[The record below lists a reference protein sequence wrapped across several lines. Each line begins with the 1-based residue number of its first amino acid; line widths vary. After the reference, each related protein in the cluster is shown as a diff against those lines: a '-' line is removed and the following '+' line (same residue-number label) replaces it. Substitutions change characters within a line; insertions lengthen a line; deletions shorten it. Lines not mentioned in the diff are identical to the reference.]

1 MLKHPVSIYI
11 NWAAYDE
18 LSDNVELTE
27 ALALRQLDELVR
39 LRGLGV
45 RFDYYLMDAF
55 WYAPDGA
62 YRTWR
67 QPHWPDGPERWLQRC
82 HAAGVKPGLWV
93 TANTLRLGKM
103 TCPTAWRDSLDEEA
117 QALCC
122 FYGGFL
128 ADFVQAL
135 HEWYERGVRLFK
147 FDFADFQ
154 AAPRTLREVM
164 TPSEVRAAN
173 VTAWQG
179 AMKAFRRAHPE
190 VLLIAYNGYEEAGLQ
205 HGTGLQ
211 PVKALDL
218 RWLEVF
224 DSMYCGDPRPADVP
238 EMNFWRSKDVYSDHL
253 VRIYEWNGLPLARID
268 NSGFMIGT
276 TGTCYYR
283 RTAAWQGMLILSL
296 ARGGWVNTYYG
307 NLDLLDEAQGRW
319 FAKVQRWYLD
329 LQKTGEFCTFGG
341 FPGKGEAYGFA
352 ALRDGSGLLAVV
364 NPGQTVA
371 ELTLP
376 VPAGSKVRV
385 LFRDA
390 GLVVEA
396 ACYSAKSA
404 KAAAFA
410 TKHEPSPLSVRL
422 GPEQM
427 ALIGVG
433 SYAEAAFDLGIQED
447 VKIPSAIRR
456 LAEFA
461 GTENQRLITHAL
473 ATPPRDGRL
482 RLVMRQFDSAGLPL
496 RLSGGAPPNG
506 KTMGELLILRAEQEG
521 RAVPVEI
528 AYDKA
533 IWSGLS
539 WAVGEVDCSALKPWH
554 PLTVTLESRDARPL
568 TLIGAIYEVQ
578 P

>member
-1 MLKHPVSIYI
+1 MLKQPVSIYI

-27 ALALRQLDELVR
+27 TLALRQLDELVR
-39 LRGLGV
+39 LHGLGV

-67 QPHWPDGPERWLQRC
+67 KPHWPNGPDRWLERC
-82 HAAGVKPGLWV
+82 RASGVKPGLWV
-93 TANTLRLGKM
+93 TANTLCKM
-103 TCPTAWRDSLDEEA
+103 ECPPAWRESYDEKNRA
-117 QALCC
+117 FCC

-135 HEWYERGVRLFK
+135 HEWTERGVRAFK
-147 FDFADFQ
+147 FDFANFQ
-154 AAPRTLREVM
+154 AAPEKLREVM
-164 TPSEVRAAN
+164 TPSEIRSAN

-190 VLLIAYNGYEEAGLQ
+190 VLLIAYNGYEEAGVQ
-205 HGTGLQ
+205 HGTGLT

-218 RWLEVF
+218 RWLDVF

-238 EMNFWRSKDVYSDHL
+238 AMNFWRSKDVYSDHM
-253 VRIYEWNGLPLARID
+253 VRMYEWSGLPLARID

-307 NLDLLDEAQGRW
+307 NLDLLDETQGRW
-319 FAKVQRWYLD
+319 FAKVQGWYLD
-329 LQKTGEFCTFGG
+329 LQKTGEFRTFGG
-341 FPGKGEAYGFA
+341 LPGKGEAYGFA
-352 ALRDGSGLLAVV
+352 ALHEGSGLLAVV
-364 NPGQTVA
+364 NPGQTIA
-371 ELTLP
+371 ELPLP
-376 VPAGSKVRV
+376 VPAGSKVQV

-390 GLVVEA
+390 GFAVEA
-396 ACYSAKSA
+396 A
-404 KAAAFA
+404 
-410 TKHEPSPLSVRL
+410 PSPLSVRL

-433 SYAEAAFDLGIQED
+433 AYADAACDLGIQAD
-447 VKIPSAIRR
+447 VRIPRAIQRVAQFSGAENERR
-456 LAEFA
+456 V
-461 GTENQRLITHAL
+461 THTL
-473 ATPPRDGRL
+473 DMPPRDGRL
-482 RLVMRQFDSAGLPL
+482 RIVMRQTGSDALPL

-506 KTMGELLILRAEQEG
+506 KGMGELLILRAEQEG
-521 RAVPVEI
+521 RAVPVET

-539 WAVGEVDCSALKPWH
+539 WAVGEVDCAVLKPGA
-554 PLTVTLESRDARPL
+554 PLVVALESRDARPL
-568 TLIGAIYEVQ
+568 TLTGVIYEVQ
-578 P
+578 S

>member
-1 MLKHPVSIYI
+1 MLKQPVSIYI

-27 ALALRQLDELVR
+27 TLALRQLDELIR

-45 RFDYYLMDAF
+45 RFDYYMMDAF

-62 YRTWR
+62 YRAWR
-67 QPHWPDGPERWLQRC
+67 KPHWPDGPDRWLERC
-82 HAAGVKPGLWV
+82 RAAGVKPGLWV
-93 TANTLRLGKM
+93 TANTLCKM
-103 TCPTAWRDSLDEEA
+103 ECPPAWRESYDEKHKA
-117 QALCC
+117 FCC

-128 ADFVQAL
+128 ADFLQAL
-135 HEWYERGVRLFK
+135 HEWTERGVRAFK
-147 FDFADFQ
+147 FDFANFH
-154 AAPRTLREVM
+154 AVPEKLRAVM
-164 TPSEVRAAN
+164 TPSEIRSAN

-190 VLLIAYNGYEEAGLQ
+190 VLLIAYNGYEEAGVQ
-205 HGTGLQ
+205 HGTGLT

-218 RWLEVF
+218 RWLDVF

-238 EMNFWRSKDVYSDHL
+238 AMNFWRSKDVYSDHM
-253 VRIYEWNGLPLARID
+253 VRMYEWNGLPLARID

-329 LQKTGEFCTFGG
+329 LQKTGEFRTFGG
-341 FPGKGEAYGFA
+341 LPGKGEAYGFA

-396 ACYSAKSA
+396 A
-404 KAAAFA
+404 
-410 TKHEPSPLSVRL
+410 PSPLSVRL

-433 SYAEAAFDLGIQED
+433 SYAEATFDLGIQED

-482 RLVMRQFDSAGLPL
+482 RIVMRQTGSDGLPL

-506 KTMGELLILRAEQEG
+506 KGMGELLILRAEQDG

-539 WAVGEVDCSALKPWH
+539 WAVGEVDCRKLKPEAT
-554 PLTVTLESRDARPL
+554 LTIHCESKDARPL
-568 TLIGAIYEVQ
+568 TLQGAVFHVGGEIISCER
-578 P
+578 